1 MSEDSDIVVNDERV
15 EFPPNQGITIKI
27 LDPEQVKP
35 NDKILLIIKRDN
47 EMLGVHGHYAIKRQD
62 PNGVLEIAPEQ
73 EDLGDPEER
82 RQIASM
88 LVEANKDQIKEQ
100 SLKAV
105 EAALARKPLSKLR
118 KFVQKDKEIEE
129 KDGKIKKKHKTKMT
143 SNRGCLTFSIGE
155 EETIL

>member
-1 MSEDSDIVVNDERV
+1 MSEDADIVVNDEKV
-15 EFPPNQGITIKI
+15 EIPPNQGITVKI
-27 LDPEQVKP
+27 LDPEQIKP
-35 NDKILLIIKRDN
+35 NDKILMIIKREN

-62 PNGVLEIAPEQ
+62 PNGTLEIVPEE

-82 RQIASM
+82 RQIARM

-118 KFVQKDKEIEE
+118 KFVQKNKEVEE
-129 KDGKIKKKHKTKMT
+129 KDGKIKKKHKLSMK
-143 SNRGCLTFSIGE
+143 SSRGCLTLSIGE

>member
-1 MSEDSDIVVNDERV
+1 MSEDADIVINDEKV
-15 EFPPNQGITIKI
+15 ELTPNQGITVKI
-27 LDPEQVKP
+27 LDPEQIKP
-35 NDKILLIIKRDN
+35 NDKILMIIKRDN

-62 PNGVLEIAPEQ
+62 LSGALEIVPEQ

-82 RQIASM
+82 RQIARM

-100 SLKAV
+100 SLRAV

-118 KFVQKDKEIEE
+118 KFVQKNKEVEE
-129 KDGKIKKKHKTKMT
+129 KDGKIKKKHKLSMR
-143 SNRGCLTFSIGE
+143 SSRGCLTLSIGE

>member
-1 MSEDSDIVVNDERV
+1 MSEDANIIVNDESV

-27 LDPEQVKP
+27 LDPEQIKP
-35 NDKILLIIKRDN
+35 NDKILIIIKRDN
-47 EMLGVHGHYAIKRQD
+47 VMLGVHGHYAIKRQD
-62 PNGVLEIAPEQ
+62 PGGALEIVPEQ

-82 RQIASM
+82 RQIARM

-118 KFVQKDKEIEE
+118 KFVQKNKEIEQ
-129 KDGKIKKKHKTKMT
+129 KDGKIKKKHKTSVT
-143 SNRGCLTFSIGE
+143 SNRGCLTFSIGD

>member
-1 MSEDSDIVVNDERV
+1 MSEDTDIMINDEHV
-15 EFPPNQGITIKI
+15 ELPPNQGITIKI

-35 NDKILLIIKRDN
+35 NDKILIIIKRNN

-62 PNGVLEIAPEQ
+62 PNGVLEIVPEE

-82 RQIASM
+82 RQIARM

-105 EAALARKPLSKLR
+105 EMALARKPLSKLK
-118 KFVQKDKEIEE
+118 KFVQKNEEIEE
-129 KDGKIKKKHKTKMT
+129 KDGKIKKKHKASMN
-143 SNRGCLTFSIGE
+143 SNRGCVTFSIGE